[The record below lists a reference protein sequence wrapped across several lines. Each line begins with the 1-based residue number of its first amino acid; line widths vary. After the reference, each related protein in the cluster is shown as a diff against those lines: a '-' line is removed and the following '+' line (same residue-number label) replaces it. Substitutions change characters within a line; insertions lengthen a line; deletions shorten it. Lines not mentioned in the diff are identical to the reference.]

1 MSKSGKEVKKLNEI
15 LTFIGENESKVT
27 QVIIGIMVLLFF
39 VVILSF
45 IRKNKFKDTSRAK
58 NESNDD
64 ISSLNLIS
72 PAEYLKKCVNAAA
85 RGTVPFD
92 IADDF
97 IARLGIAERDK
108 NTDYEFKDA
117 YSDIFYSWFNSTMG
131 LINRYDTSDDEDIC
145 QAINSMIVADEDHSE
160 YIDKMFRE
168 TQTAGILSG
177 ELPFTEVCNWR
188 KSFVNYEDVQKGRFQ
203 RFLSLQFMRF
213 VTGKPFECPECLCEY
228 DSSFDEDNT
237 NSIMEFLSICSR
249 PRIEAS
255 EKISNYE
262 NIREEIAEPYIIST
276 GFDSEDISDMYE
288 PVFDD
293 DSLEDEDSFF
303 SDVTE
308 EDVEENLTADIE
320 SNEDSADRLTAY
332 ESFFDSDTEADSIEE
347 IKDISFSEEKISPP
361 PDTFTLSVDPES
373 ISEPC
378 EKKGKIL
385 RRIKIPNPKGEED
398 RLRDSIIVYGD
409 QVEDTGQGFCL
420 VTLPAE
426 GERTLYKSRVVSEVL
441 GKPVYE
447 NIKEIV
453 SNLSIKDR
461 FNDYYV
467 SQLGA
472 G

>member
-1 MSKSGKEVKKLNEI
+1 MNDVLNTVFSDQRI
-15 LTFIGENESKVT
+15 T
-27 QVIIGIMVLLFF
+27 QVCIGVIVLLFF
-39 VVILSF
+39 LAVLSF
-45 IRKNKFKDTSRAK
+45 IRKNRFAKKEKDNAQPEEQPVVIDYS
-58 NESNDD
+58 D
-64 ISSLNLIS
+64 LIS
-72 PAEYLKKCVNAAA
+72 PAEYLKKCINAADS
-85 RGTVPFD
+85 GTVPFD

-97 IARLGIAERDK
+97 LTRLDIAKRDEK
-108 NTDYEFKDA
+108 SDFEFKDS
-117 YSDIFYSWFNSTMG
+117 YSDIFYAWFNSIMG
-131 LINRYDTSDDEDIC
+131 LINRYGVSDDEDIC
-145 QAINSMIVADEDHSE
+145 KAINSMIVADEVHSE
-160 YIDKMFRE
+160 YIDKMFHE
-168 TQTAGILSG
+168 TETAKILSG

-213 VTGKPFECPECLCEY
+213 SKSKSFECPECLADY
-228 DSSFDEDNT
+228 DSSLDEDNV
-237 NSIMEFLSICSR
+237 NSIMEFLDICSR
-249 PRIEAS
+249 PRIES
-255 EKISNYE
+255 RWDDTKDNYE
-262 NIREEIAEPYIIST
+262 KALNLTESVLDSVNSMINDSALSEISEEDPN
-276 GFDSEDISDMYE
+276 
-288 PVFDD
+288 
-293 DSLEDEDSFF
+293 DSFF
-303 SDVTE
+303 DEVP
-308 EDVEENLTADIE
+308 DDEENLTAEIE
-320 SNEDSADRLTAY
+320 SNENGADRLTTY

-426 GERTLYKSRVVSEVL
+426 GERTLYKSRVVAEVL